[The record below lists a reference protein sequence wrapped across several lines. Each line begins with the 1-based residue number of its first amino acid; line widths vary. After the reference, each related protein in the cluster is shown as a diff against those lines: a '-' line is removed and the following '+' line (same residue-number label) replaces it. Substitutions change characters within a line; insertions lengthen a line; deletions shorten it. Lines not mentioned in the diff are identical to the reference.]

1 MERFKNVLAIFSGLS
16 TFAVGLVI
24 STAHTAYGDI
34 NVWLGPVQEMTDST
48 LFITVVVD
56 TIALEDSVNSIEIFI
71 TFSSDVFNV
80 ITDEITHAIT
90 GSFLFFPNT
99 VGNTVK
105 VAFASASPIEGS
117 GEILRIPF
125 KVIDPQGIGNFTID
139 RFEVNEGGVAVS
151 ILTRTVFFPEL
162 PTAYS
167 GVDTTVNEGD
177 TLVLDGSASS
187 DPDGDILSYLWIQV
201 SGPSVTLSSDVSQSP
216 TFVAPEV
223 TRREI
228 LTFTLVV
235 NDGGLES
242 QPDSVSIT
250 VNDVNKPPI
259 ANAGVDQRVDEGDR
273 VLLDGFGSS
282 DPDGDILSYLWIQV
296 SGPSVTLSS
305 DTVQSPTFVAPEVV
319 QTLILTFTLVVNDG
333 ELESLPDSV
342 RITVNDVNKTPIANA
357 GVDQRVDERDTLIL
371 DGSGSSDPD
380 GDVLTYLWSQLSGP
394 MVTLSDRTTQSP
406 TFVAPEVTKTEL
418 LTFVLVVNDG
428 ELESL
433 PDSVSI
439 TVNDVNKPPI
449 ANAGVD
455 QRVDEGVRVILD
467 GFGSSDPDGDL
478 LTYLWSQVSGPV
490 VTLSDRTTQ
499 SPTFIVPDVAE
510 TLVLTFTL
518 VVSDGQADSQAHSV
532 RIVVKNVPE
541 IIGDFNED
549 DEVGLADFVLFL
561 DAFGSSLGGTAFDEK
576 FDLDGDDKVE
586 LSDFVV
592 FLDHF
597 GERR

>member
-1 MERFKNVLAIFSGLS
+1 MERFKNVLVIFAGLS
-16 TFAVGLVI
+16 TFAMGLVI
-24 STAHTAYGDI
+24 LTAHTAYGDI
-34 NVWLGPVQEMTDST
+34 NVGLGPVQEMPDST

-56 TIALEDSVNSIEIFI
+56 TIAPEDSVNSIEIFI

-80 ITDEITHAIT
+80 ITDEITHEIT

-99 VGNTVK
+99 VGNAVK

-125 KVIDPQGIGNFTID
+125 EVIDPQGIGNFTID

-162 PTAYS
+162 PTAYA

-177 TLVLDGSASS
+177 TLILDGSGSS
-187 DPDGDILSYLWIQV
+187 DPDGDIVTYLWSQM
-201 SGPSVTLSSDVSQSP
+201 SGPSVTLSSDTAQSP

-223 TRREI
+223 AETLI
-228 LTFTLVV
+228 FTFVLVV
-235 NDGGLES
+235 SDGQADS

-250 VNDVNKPPI
+250 VNDVNKP
-259 ANAGVDQRVDEGDR
+259 
-273 VLLDGFGSS
+273 
-282 DPDGDILSYLWIQV
+282 
-296 SGPSVTLSS
+296 
-305 DTVQSPTFVAPEVV
+305 
-319 QTLILTFTLVVNDG
+319 
-333 ELESLPDSV
+333 
-342 RITVNDVNKTPIANA
+342 PIANA

-380 GDVLTYLWSQLSGP
+380 GDVLTYLWSQMSGP
-394 MVTLSDRTTQSP
+394 SVTLSDRTTESP
-406 TFVAPEVTKTEL
+406 TFILPEVAETL
-418 LTFVLVVNDG
+418 IFTFVLVVSDG
-428 ELESL
+428 QVDSQ

-449 ANAGVD
+449 ANAGPD
-455 QRVDEGVRVILD
+455 QTVGEGDRVVLNGS
-467 GFGSSDPDGDL
+467 GSSDPDGDI

-490 VTLSDRTTQ
+490 VTLSDRTIQ
-499 SPTFIVPDVAE
+499 SPTFILPDVAE

-518 VVSDGQADSQAHSV
+518 VVSDGEADSQSDSV